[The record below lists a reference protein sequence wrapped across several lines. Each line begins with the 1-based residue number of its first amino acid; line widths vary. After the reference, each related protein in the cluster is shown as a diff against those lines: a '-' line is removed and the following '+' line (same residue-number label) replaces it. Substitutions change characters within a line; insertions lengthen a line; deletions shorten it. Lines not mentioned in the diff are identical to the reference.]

1 MMQPESYSPPTYLD
15 CPRCGKTSEIDA
27 AAFPMTC
34 PECRHTLSA
43 AVECGNCRERV
54 PYQGDPKAM
63 TTCPKCGADPLA
75 PSRSR
80 LKWDGPVGSVV
91 MLLGTLITFTLIA
104 VTVYIM
110 VMRFVAI

>member
-1 MMQPESYSPPTYLD
+1 MQPESYSPPTYLD

-43 AVECGNCRERV
+43 AVECAHCRERV

-63 TTCPKCGADPLA
+63 TTCPKCGEDPLESA
-75 PSRSR
+75 
-80 LKWDGPVGSVV
+80 GPGQLRQRVGSAA
-91 MLLGTLITFTLIA
+91 MILAALATTALLAMTAYILYKRFIA
-104 VTVYIM
+104 H
-110 VMRFVAI
+110 